1 MTRGMWDSYGI
12 TIFDQILS
20 LVEEKRRGG
29 KVFKIVEWPFVGTSS
44 FDCF

>member
-1 MTRGMWDSYGI
+1 MTRGMWDSYGV

-20 LVEEKRRGG
+20 LAEEKRRK
-29 KVFKIVEWPFVGTSS
+29 KVFKIGEWPFAGTSS

>member
-1 MTRGMWDSYGI
+1 MWDSYGV

-20 LVEEKRRGG
+20 LAEEKEEKRRK
-29 KVFKIVEWPFVGTSS
+29 KVFKIGEWPFAGTSS